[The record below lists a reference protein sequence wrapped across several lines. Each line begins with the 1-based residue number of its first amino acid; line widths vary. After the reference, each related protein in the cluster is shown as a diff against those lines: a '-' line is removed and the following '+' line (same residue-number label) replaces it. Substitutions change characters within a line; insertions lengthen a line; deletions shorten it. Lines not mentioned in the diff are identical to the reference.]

1 MVYDESLFCFWY
13 RHFWVHGLVEGRLRD
28 HSIGEVLSQTA
39 EVTGNDARPLVKVYS
54 RARLDRLFGAFDE
67 RVIAQRQLTP
77 GRLPPPLR
85 PFRSWLEPHAGWNLV
100 VKAVRA

>member
-1 MVYDESLFCFWY
+1 LFLVPAFLGSRTCRGTIERSLD
-13 RHFWVHGLVEGRLRD
+13 R
-28 HSIGEVLSQTA
+28 GEVLSQTA

-77 GRLPPPLR
+77 GKLPPPLR
-85 PFRSWLEPHAGWNLV
+85 PFRSWLEPHAGWILV